1 MIAPFIMVLYGVCN
15 TGGRTKL
22 RARAEQYLA
31 QIGCLARA
39 LDRTCRKVAVLHEA
53 VEGAEGEELRTH
65 YLILGV

>member
-1 MIAPFIMVLYGVCN
+1 MVLYGVCN

-22 RARAEQYLA
+22 RARVEQYLA
-31 QIGCLARA
+31 QVGFVVQP
-39 LDRTCRKVAVLHEA
+39 LDGIYRKVAVLHEA